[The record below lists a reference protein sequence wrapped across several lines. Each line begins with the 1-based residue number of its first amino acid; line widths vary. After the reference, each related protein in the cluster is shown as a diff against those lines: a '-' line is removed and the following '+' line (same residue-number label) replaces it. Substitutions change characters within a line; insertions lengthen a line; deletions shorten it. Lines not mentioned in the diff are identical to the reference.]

1 MNRYR
6 RDCWLN
12 HLDGA
17 IKIAHAMETAGRD
30 ATELREQRNTSAT
43 VHKVGSQKSKPKP
56 QMQTHSPA
64 SQQHK
69 DSHRPC
75 WRCGYD
81 HSVKSCKHLHSICH
95 YCSNEGHIERACFKK
110 KKDLDKKPR
119 KRVNYLDDDGD
130 NDEHQFEPILHVHF
144 VNNVRKVDPIIL

>member
-1 MNRYR
+1 MIESVQKR
-6 RDCWLN
+6 LLAESALT
-12 HLDGA
+12 LDGA

-56 QMQTHSPA
+56 QMQKHSPA

-81 HSVKSCKHLHSICH
+81 HSVKSLNTCTVFVTIVQMKAIL
-95 YCSNEGHIERACFKK
+95 R
-110 KKDLDKKPR
+110 
-119 KRVNYLDDDGD
+119 
-130 NDEHQFEPILHVHF
+130 EHVSRRRRI
-144 VNNVRKVDPIIL
+144 